1 VIGRWRGRAKGEPAH
16 AGSHDPDHPGPERAA
31 VERGLVASHPATAGR
46 SPVVA
51 RIAVRVY
58 HVTAFVLGRL
68 PRRLSY
74 WILATAIQ
82 GSYLLWPSRRRWANL
97 NFGHVL
103 GLPRDH
109 PAVRS
114 LALAAHRHY
123 AEYMVE
129 LMRLPD
135 LDLSHAAA
143 LVELQGV
150 EALEALR
157 ARGSVI
163 LAAAHV
169 GNNELVA
176 AGIASLKW
184 PISVLADDSALPEL
198 FEYLAAQRER
208 LGVRIIPWRNLREV
222 YRVLK
227 RGEMLGLL
235 VDWGYRTD
243 GIPVRL
249 CGVWTTLPSG
259 PASLAARTGATILP
273 VVSRRRPDGTF
284 LVSCD
289 EPIRVA
295 SNDPAELARATQAI
309 ADALG
314 RVITAA
320 PEQWYS
326 FKPMWPETADERD
339 ELARRAPAM
348 LAGAGEVEA

>member
-1 VIGRWRGRAKGEPAH
+1 VIGRWRARAKGRPDQLGPG
-16 AGSHDPDHPGPERAA
+16 AGTTEHGPGKAEHSPVAA
-31 VERGLVASHPATAGR
+31 HPATAGR

-51 RIAVRVY
+51 RIAVRSY
-58 HVTAFVLGRL
+58 HVTAFALGHL
-68 PRRLSY
+68 PRRVSY
-74 WILATAIQ
+74 WILATAMQ
-82 GSYLLWPSRRRWANL
+82 GSYLLWPSKRRFANL

-103 GLPRDH
+103 GLPADD
-109 PAVRS
+109 PAVRK

-135 LDLSHAAA
+135 LDLARAAA
-143 LVELQGV
+143 LVDLQGV
-150 EALEALR
+150 EELERLR
-157 ARGSVI
+157 AEGAVI

-169 GNNELVA
+169 GNNELIA

-198 FEYLAAQRER
+198 FEFLATQRER

-222 YRVLK
+222 YTVLK

-235 VDWGYRTD
+235 VDWGYRAD

-249 CGVWTTLPSG
+249 CGAWTTLPSG
-259 PASLAARTGATILP
+259 PATLAARTGATILP
-273 VVSRRRPDGTF
+273 VVSRRRADGTF
-284 LVSCD
+284 VVSCD

-295 SNDPAELARATQAI
+295 SNSPSDLAHATQAI

-314 RVITAA
+314 RVISAA

-326 FKPMWPETADERD
+326 FKPMWPATAGER
-339 ELARRAPAM
+339 EALARRTPVMATS
-348 LAGAGEVEA
+348 AGEVEA